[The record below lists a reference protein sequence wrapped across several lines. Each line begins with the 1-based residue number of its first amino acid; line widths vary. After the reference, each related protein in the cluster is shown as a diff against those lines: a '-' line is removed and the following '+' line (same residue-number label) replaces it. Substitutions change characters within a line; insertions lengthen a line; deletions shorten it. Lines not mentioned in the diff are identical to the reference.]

1 MFIRL
6 DQYKTRGRI
15 LLPILLL
22 ILWPAA
28 VHPAA
33 QRLEAGKPVLREM
46 TGGETHKYVVSL
58 EPNQYLQIAADQK
71 GIDIVIKLIDPAGK
85 VQVEMDSPNN
95 TQGPEIASLIAG
107 QQGNYLIEIDSLIK
121 TAPKAQYEL
130 LIDSIR
136 TATEQDRKWIEGQTT
151 YLEGQRLQSE
161 EKADSRR
168 RAILQF
174 QTAALIW
181 RTLGDQ
187 VMEAHALSYVAAV
200 CRDLGQLK
208 RALESY
214 DEALKLQLTGPARR
228 EATYTLL
235 SMGRVY
241 YEMGEPQKA
250 LELYRR
256 ALLEQ
261 REMHDFYAEAETLG
275 DMGLAF
281 FSMGEVR
288 LALEHFNNSL
298 AFWSRN
304 KIRFREAETLNN
316 IGNGYRA
323 LGDSQQ
329 AMEKFISSLA
339 IYRSLKAREGE
350 AEELNNIGHVNSLL
364 GEWQKALDYYK
375 QALTLWR
382 ASGDRRREAIV
393 LSNIGL
399 AYASLKDAKKAFENY
414 EESLKYHREVGN
426 QLFEAATL
434 EYIGDLL
441 ASSGEFTKA
450 LNSYDS
456 SLTIRRT
463 LGIRLGEASTLA
475 GIGFL
480 YKELNEPGK
489 SLENLNQSLDLSRA
503 LGDRRGEARA
513 LYGIAGIERDFGNLD
528 QAQKVIDQAL
538 SAAESVR
545 SAAGSQQLRA
555 TFLAS
560 VRKYFELSIDIL
572 MQMHRA
578 KPDAGYAEMGLQAA
592 ERARARGLIEM
603 LAESRTEIRQ
613 GVDEALLERE
623 RKLAELINVKAQRKL
638 QLLAQNASE
647 AQLILLNSEIG
658 SLEDE
663 YQQAQIMI
671 RKSSPR
677 YAAITQPEPLTF
689 REIQERVLDKD
700 SMLLEYSLGEERSY
714 LWAATSEGVT
724 GFELAKRDDIQKA
737 ATIVYQL
744 LTARTSFKRGETLQ
758 QQRDR
763 ISRADS
769 DLPEAAA
776 RLSRLVL
783 APVAH
788 LLGSKKLIIV
798 PDGALQYIPFAML
811 PEPEGG
817 MREEESLTQQSTI
830 RIQHSSA
837 PLIVGHEVISLPSAS
852 TLAILRKEIGGR
864 TPAPKMLAIFADPV
878 FSADDTRIK
887 AVDRKAVS
895 IRGAKTR
902 SIVHEEDKSSVKIG
916 NFSIPRLPF
925 TRLEADRILATST
938 ATDNLKLLDYNASR
952 KMAISAEMSN
962 YKYLHF
968 ATHGLLDNEHPGLSA
983 LVLSLVDEKGKAQDG
998 FLRAHEIYNLKLP
1011 AELVV
1016 LSACQTGLGSD
1027 ISGEGLIGL
1036 TRGFMYAGA
1045 ARVIVS
1051 LWSVNDKATS
1061 ELMTRFYQKM
1071 LKENQRPATALR
1083 STQIEM
1089 WRQKNW
1095 NAPYYWAAFVL
1106 QGESN

>member
-6 DQYKTRGRI
+6 DKFKTRERI

-22 ILWPAA
+22 MLWPAA
-28 VHPAA
+28 VQLAA
-33 QRLEAGKPVLREM
+33 QRLEAGKPILREI
-46 TGGETHKYVVSL
+46 TGGETHKYEVSL
-58 EPNQYLQIAADQK
+58 EPNQYLRIVADQR

-174 QTAALIW
+174 QAAALIW

-214 DEALKLQLTGPARR
+214 EEALKLQLTGPARR

-235 SMGRVY
+235 STGRIY

-250 LELYRR
+250 LEAYRR
-256 ALLEQ
+256 ALLQQ
-261 REMHDFYAEAETLG
+261 REMNDLYAEAETLG

-304 KIRFREAETLNN
+304 KIRIREAETLNN

-323 LGDSQQ
+323 IGDSQQ

-426 QLFEAATL
+426 QQFEAATL
-434 EYIGDLL
+434 EYAGDLL
-441 ASSGEFTKA
+441 AASGEFTKA
-450 LNSYDS
+450 LNSYNS
-456 SLTIRRT
+456 SLNIRRT

-480 YKELNEPGK
+480 YKKLNEPGK

-503 LGDRRGEARA
+503 IGDRRGEARA

-528 QAQKVIDQAL
+528 QARKVIDQAL

-560 VRKYFELSIDIL
+560 VRKYYELSIDIL

-578 KPDAGYAEMGLQAA
+578 NPAGGFAELALQAA

-613 GVDEALLERE
+613 GVDAALLERE

-638 QLLAQNASE
+638 QLLAKNASE
-647 AQLILLNSEIG
+647 APLMLLNSEIG

-677 YAAITQPEPLTF
+677 YAAITQPQPLTF
-689 REIQERVLDKD
+689 REIQERVLDRD

-714 LWAATSEGVT
+714 LWATTIEGVT

-737 ATIVYQL
+737 ATRVYQL
-744 LTARTSFKRGETLQ
+744 LTARTSFNRGETLQ
-758 QQRDR
+758 HKRDR

-776 RLSRLVL
+776 SLSRLVL

-811 PEPEGG
+811 PEPEAR
-817 MREEESLTQQSTI
+817 MRNDESLT
-830 RIQHSSA
+830 QHSSA
-837 PLIVGHEVISLPSAS
+837 PLIVGHEVVSLPSAS
-852 TLAILRKEIGGR
+852 TLAILRREIGGR
-864 TPAPKMLAIFADPV
+864 TPPPKMLAIFADPV

-887 AVDRKAVS
+887 AVERKPVS

-902 SIVHEEDKSSVKIG
+902 SIVHEEDKSGVKIG

-925 TRLEADRILATST
+925 TRLEADRILETST
-938 ATDNLKLLDYNASR
+938 ATGNLKLLDYNASR
-952 KMAISAEMSN
+952 KMAISSEMSN

-983 LVLSLVDEKGKAQDG
+983 LVLSLIDEKGKAQDG

-1071 LKENQRPATALR
+1071 LQENQRPAAALR